1 MKTNLANLM
10 SIVVDEEKKFASLGY
25 SLKEYAY
32 NTSTQE
38 LNGTTN
44 VIEDYKEDF
53 AKDFEEYKKT
63 QAKISKIKAT
73 IYEKNNT
80 FKLPDGRTIQQA
92 IVDNTNL
99 RKMKTVYNYLT
110 EQRGTKRRITEVN
123 NSYFECKTLNFD
135 LETIKK
141 EYETLEKKIQDTD
154 FKISK
159 LNSIEFEIDL

>member
-53 AKDFEEYKKT
+53 SKDFEEYKKT

-80 FKLPDGRTIQQA
+80 FKLPDGKTIQQA

-154 FKISK
+154 FEISK

>member
-53 AKDFEEYKKT
+53 AKECYGIMNMQCYIPKT
-63 QAKISKIKAT
+63 IVQYNRKAFIAKENNIRITFDSNIIAT
-73 IYEKNNT
+73 EACTNIYEKNLNMYPVFNKGNT
-80 FKLPDGRTIQQA
+80 VLEVKYNGFLLGYIKDILNNVDKSEVSVSKYCLARTA
-92 IVDNTNL
+92 TL
-99 RKMKTVYNYLT
+99 NYL
-110 EQRGTKRRITEVN
+110 
-123 NSYFECKTLNFD
+123 YM
-135 LETIKK
+135 
-141 EYETLEKKIQDTD
+141 
-154 FKISK
+154 
-159 LNSIEFEIDL
+159 